1 MSNTKKRKSGVFLKK
16 KMEKY
21 NISREYSLKIRK
33 INMQRSLIKKLQN
46 DTKNPLFIVNNTEG
60 IMYNNNTI
68 GLPHEQ
74 SILNFLQENLSPNS
88 NNNSKMNN
96 NTSRSNNRSHPHYI
110 VDIKELGRVE
120 YKDNKCI
127 SNDYCKY
134 TIKNRYTHHKKGNR
148 CHSNVKG

>member
-1 MSNTKKRKSGVFLKK
+1 
-16 KMEKY
+16 MEKY

-33 INMQRSLIKKLQN
+33 INMQRSLIKKVQN

-60 IMYNNNTI
+60 IMYHNNTI

-120 YKDNKCI
+120 YKDNNKCI

-134 TIKNRYTHHKKGNR
+134 NIRNKNKLQQTKKLL
-148 CHSNVKG
+148 